1 MKFKFRFQQILQICL
16 HEENEV
22 KNQLAKKDGQ
32 IAEANAEIKKL
43 KDECSQALENKMQDL
58 QRGDMLKLR
67 LYPAYLARLQRSW
80 EFHEEELERLMK
92 QREKI
97 MQELLEKRRNRKT
110 YEKMKE
116 KDELAWKKEQQK
128 REQKNLDEFSNRRS
142 AHLGENSD
150 A

>member
-1 MKFKFRFQQILQICL
+1 MPFKFRFQQILQICI

-32 IAEANAEIKKL
+32 IAEANAEVKKF
-43 KDECSQALENKMQDL
+43 KDEYSEALQNKIQDL
-58 QRGDMLKLR
+58 QRGEMLKLQM
-67 LYPAYLARLQRSW
+67 YPAYLARLQKSW
-80 EFHEEELERLMK
+80 EFYEEELERLMK

-97 MQELLEKRRNRKT
+97 MSELLEKRRNRKT

-116 KDELAWKKEQQK
+116 KDELIWQKEQQK
-128 REQKNLDEFSNRRS
+128 REQKNLDEFGNRQKKL
-142 AHLGENSD
+142 HGEDSD

>member
-1 MKFKFRFQQILQICL
+1 MPFKFRFQQILQICI

-32 IAEANAEIKKL
+32 IAEANAEVKKF
-43 KDECSQALENKMQDL
+43 KDEYSEALQNKIQDL
-58 QRGDMLKLR
+58 QRGEMLKLQM
-67 LYPAYLARLQRSW
+67 YPAYLARLQKSW
-80 EFHEEELERLMK
+80 EFYEEELERLMK

-97 MQELLEKRRNRKT
+97 MSELLEKRRNRKT

-116 KDELAWKKEQQK
+116 KDELIWQKDQQK
-128 REQKNLDEFSNRRS
+128 REQKNLDEFGNRQKKL
-142 AHLGENSD
+142 HGEDSD